1 MKIRV
6 IAPVTMR
13 WFAAKTLE
21 QYAAAARPDT
31 EVSVVSI
38 DRGPVSIESRC
49 DKALAAPDT
58 LAKAIEAEK
67 EGVDAVICNCMC
79 DTAVQEAREL
89 LSIPVIGPGETAMH
103 VAALLGHRFSVIDIL
118 ESWIPVVEQQAIE
131 VGVERQ
137 LASVRAVNIP
147 VAELRDEPRVVA
159 AMVEQSAK
167 AITEDGAHV
176 IIFGCTGMAG
186 LAGHVGDGLRSKGI
200 TGVPVIDPAVIALKM
215 AEALVDMGLSHSKR
229 TYPVPPRKDVVGYP
243 GLP

>member
-1 MKIRV
+1 MRIRV

-21 QYAAAARPDT
+21 QYTAAARSGT

-38 DRGPVSIESRC
+38 ESGPVSIESRC
-49 DKALAAPDT
+49 DKALSVPDT
-58 LAKAIEAEK
+58 LAKAIQAEK

-79 DTAVQEAREL
+79 DTAVEEAREL

-118 ESWIPVVEQQAIE
+118 ESWIPVVEEQAIQA
-131 VGVERQ
+131 GVERQ
-137 LASVRAVNIP
+137 LASVRAVNIL
-147 VAELRDEPRVVA
+147 VAELRDRARVVA
-159 AMVEQSAK
+159 AMVEQSVK
-167 AITEDGAHV
+167 AVRQDGAHV

-186 LAGHVGDGLRSKGI
+186 LATDVGEGLREKGI
-200 TGVPVIDPAVIALKM
+200 TGVPVIDPAVVALKV

-229 TYPVPPRKDVVGYP
+229 TYPVPPNKEGAGDSGPR
-243 GLP
+243 